1 MLSYPLRRVLLLLPT
16 VFGVSLLAF
25 GVAHASP
32 GDPAVERF
40 RRVEGRSPTS
50 EEAAAARRELHL
62 DDPLLRQYGRWV
74 DGAVHGDLGR
84 SFTTGLGVSDE
95 LRRGLPATAELTLA
109 ASLLALLVAVPS
121 GVFAAV
127 HHNRLIDH
135 VLRLGSL
142 GLASMPSFWLALVL
156 IDLVAVRLSLAP
168 VAGRQGLGSLVL
180 PAVAVAAAP
189 AAVLARFTRAAVLET
204 LGEDHVR
211 TGRAK
216 GLAETRVLFR
226 HALRPSLA
234 PLVTAFGSSLGAL
247 LVGSVIV
254 ETIFVWPGIGQ
265 LSITAIFNR
274 DYPMIQGVVLYAGMT
289 FAVVN
294 LLVDLSY
301 SLVDPRIRLGRA
313 ATA

>member
-1 MLSYPLRRVLLLLPT
+1 VLSYPLRRVLLLLPT

-84 SFTTGLGVSDE
+84 SFTSGLGVSDE

-274 DYPMIQGVVLYAGMT
+274 DYPMIQGVVLYAGVT

>member
-1 MLSYPLRRVLLLLPT
+1 

-274 DYPMIQGVVLYAGMT
+274 DYPMIQGVVLYAGVT

>member
-1 MLSYPLRRVLLLLPT
+1 
-16 VFGVSLLAF
+16 
-25 GVAHASP
+25 
-32 GDPAVERF
+32 
-40 RRVEGRSPTS
+40 
-50 EEAAAARRELHL
+50 
-62 DDPLLRQYGRWV
+62 
-74 DGAVHGDLGR
+74 
-84 SFTTGLGVSDE
+84 
-95 LRRGLPATAELTLA
+95 
-109 ASLLALLVAVPS
+109 
-121 GVFAAV
+121 
-127 HHNRLIDH
+127 
-135 VLRLGSL
+135 
-142 GLASMPSFWLALVL
+142 
-156 IDLVAVRLSLAP
+156 
-168 VAGRQGLGSLVL
+168 
-180 PAVAVAAAP
+180 VAVAAAP

-274 DYPMIQGVVLYAGMT
+274 DYPMIQGVVLYAGVT

>member
-1 MLSYPLRRVLLLLPT
+1 VLSYPLRRVLLLLPT

-274 DYPMIQGVVLYAGMT
+274 DYPMIQGVVLYAGVT

>member
-1 MLSYPLRRVLLLLPT
+1 VLSYPLRRVLLLLPT